1 MRVLHIV
8 GSMHAGGIENFIMN
22 LYRNIDRSK
31 VQFDF
36 VTHTGSDPAYVA
48 EIEKLGGRI
57 YELPR
62 LTRRPASNLKQ
73 IRDLVRKNGYVAV
86 IRHTPNA
93 LVAPQLLAARRGGS
107 VAICHSHS
115 TTDPKFV
122 LHMFGKFV
130 LNYSHVE
137 RFACSTQAGIW
148 MFGNKSFEIVHNAID
163 VDRFAYNQDRR
174 FQIRSELGISENVP
188 VYGHIA
194 NFIEVKNHK
203 FLIQI
208 YKAISDNFPD
218 AVFICVGE
226 GILRQSIMEQA
237 KELGLEKRIYFTGMR
252 SDVEAFM
259 SAMDVMIFP
268 SIFEGLPLTLIE
280 AQAAGLPMLV
290 SDAVTKEAEVT
301 ERLISWKSI
310 DVEPAEWAQKAIE
323 LFGEHKPRTC
333 QRESIKAAGYDI
345 HELARWYEEYFESL
359 K

>member
-8 GSMHAGGIENFIMN
+8 GSMHAGGMENFIMN

-36 VTHTGSDPAYVA
+36 VTHTESDPAYVA
-48 EIEKLGGRI
+48 EIEELGGRI

-62 LTRRPASNLKQ
+62 LTRHPISNLKQ
-73 IRDLVRKNGYVAV
+73 IKRIVKDNGYVAV

-107 VAICHSHS
+107 VAICHSHN
-115 TTDPKFV
+115 TTDPKLFLHKLGRFV
-122 LHMFGKFV
+122 LRH
-130 LNYSHVE
+130 SHVE
-137 RFACSTQAGIW
+137 RFACSSQAGIW
-148 MFGNKSFEIVHNAID
+148 MFGDKSSEVVHNAID
-163 VDRFAYNQDRR
+163 VDRFAYDPDKRL
-174 FQIRSELGISENVP
+174 QIRAEFGLPEDAP
-188 VYGHIA
+188 VFGHIA
-194 NFIEVKNHK
+194 NFIESKNHK
-203 FLIQI
+203 YLMQI
-208 YKAISDNFPD
+208 YKAISEDMPD
-218 AVFICVGE
+218 AVFFCLGE
-226 GILRQSIMEQA
+226 GSLRHSIMEQA

-252 SDVEAFM
+252 PDVEAFM

-301 ERLISWKSI
+301 EGLISWKSI
-310 DVEPAEWAQKAIE
+310 DADPAEWAQRAIE
-323 LFGEHKPRTC
+323 LFEEHKPRTC